1 MKNVN
6 HFFLYCA
13 GVHEETLKKY
23 PQELNKYV
31 AIGATIFFTGLF
43 AALSGGYA
51 MYFVFS
57 GGSLDW
63 LLAIVFGIIW
73 GLMIFNMDRYIV
85 LSINKSK
92 TGFFQLLQALPRILL
107 AILIGMVISRPL
119 ELKIFDK
126 EIRENLK
133 TTYLANERAKVDT
146 LNIIFN
152 KKYAF
157 ELNQLKTLAAERDSL
172 DANIKTDRQ
181 KLNYEIFGNKTTE
194 TSGVLGFGPYAKRK
208 ELELQRST
216 AYLDTLRSRVLEKQN
231 TIREKQR
238 FEGIL
243 NQKGLSNASLDS
255 AVNLAGFADRNSALG
270 NLKVKANGK
279 IDQATDNA
287 VTFIG
292 LLFIFLECLPVFVKL
307 LSGRDAYDAAIRNQ
321 KTIDEYESDSFVNTE
336 KSAIDKLQDAAIDI
350 SINKRLK
357 KMNEEI
363 EEEV

>member
-1 MKNVN
+1 MKSVN
-6 HFFLYCA
+6 QFFLYCA
-13 GVHEETLKKY
+13 GVYEGTLKNY
-23 PQELNKYV
+23 PQETNKYV

-57 GGSLDW
+57 GNAFDW
-63 LLAIVFGIIW
+63 LLSIIFGIIW

-92 TGFFQLLQALPRILL
+92 TGFFQLFQALPRILL

-133 TTYLANERAKVDT
+133 TTYMANERAKIDT

-157 ELNQLKTLAAERDSL
+157 EINQLKSLTAERDSL
-172 DANIKTDRQ
+172 DAGIKSDRL
-181 KLNYEIFGNKTTE
+181 KLNYEIFGNKTAE
-194 TSGVLGFGPYAKRK
+194 TSGVLGYGSYAKRK
-208 ELELQRST
+208 EIALQKS
-216 AYLDTLRSRVLEKQN
+216 AVDLDSLRLKVSDMESKIVQKQ
-231 TIREKQR
+231 Q

-243 NQKGLSNASLDS
+243 NKKVLANASLDS
-255 AVNLAGFADRNSALG
+255 AVNVAGFADRNSALG
-270 NLKVKANGK
+270 NLKIKSNGK
-279 IDQATDNA
+279 IDQSTENA
-287 VTFIG
+287 ITFIG

-307 LSGRDAYDAAIRNQ
+307 LSGKDAYDYAIRNL
-321 KTIDEYESDSFVNTE
+321 KIIDEYESDTSVKTE
-336 KSAIDKLQDAAIDI
+336 ISAIDKLQEAAIDVA
-350 SINKRLK
+350 INRRMK
-357 KMNEEI
+357 KMNKDLLDED
-363 EEEV
+363 